1 MAHGLLRAQ
10 FTFGSDSE
18 VRYITTL
25 PVVGDHVTHGS
36 ELWRVTSAD
45 LDELGLTVV
54 CQRAASIADETVEG

>member
-18 VRYITTL
+18 VRYIATL

-36 ELWRVTSAD
+36 ELWRVASAE

-54 CQRAASIADETVEG
+54 CQRPAPTADGAVEG